1 MSIISSRLVK
11 NRGLLMDTRTEIV
24 SKMSTSYTKTENR
37 IFNKALNL
45 HLNLT
50 EDLSSA
56 ALIWMQDR
64 IKIEVWPKDHKKVY
78 LDNLLICE
86 IFPLTF
92 EVDGTILNN
101 NFQYRI
107 YPKEGSK

>member
-1 MSIISSRLVK
+1 
-11 NRGLLMDTRTEIV
+11 MDTREETL
-24 SKMSTSYTKTENR
+24 SRMSDTYTKTENR
-37 IFNKALNL
+37 IFNDALNL

-50 EDLSSA
+50 EDLSCA
-56 ALIWMQDR
+56 ALIFMQDR

-86 IFPLTF
+86 VFPLTF
-92 EVDGTILNN
+92 EMNGDILKT

-107 YPKEGSK
+107 FPKEGLK

>member
-1 MSIISSRLVK
+1 
-11 NRGLLMDTRTEIV
+11 MDIRTEIV
-24 SKMSTSYTKTENR
+24 SRMSDTYTKTENR
-37 IFNKALNL
+37 IFNDALNL

-64 IKIEVWPKDHKKVY
+64 IKIQVWPKDHKKVY

-92 EVDGTILNN
+92 EMDGTILKT

-107 YPKEGSK
+107 YSKETLK

>member
-1 MSIISSRLVK
+1 
-11 NRGLLMDTRTEIV
+11 MDTRTETLSRI
-24 SKMSTSYTKTENR
+24 SDSYSKTENT
-37 IFNKALNL
+37 IFNDALNL

-50 EDLSSA
+50 EDLSSS

-64 IKIEVWPKDHKKVY
+64 IKIQVWPKDYKKVY

-86 IFPLTF
+86 VFPLTF
-92 EVDGTILNN
+92 EMDGTILKT

-107 YPKEGSK
+107 FPQEGSK

>member
-1 MSIISSRLVK
+1 
-11 NRGLLMDTRTEIV
+11 MDTRTEIV
-24 SKMSTSYTKTENR
+24 NRISDSYTKTENR
-37 IFNKALNL
+37 IFNDALNL

-50 EDLSSA
+50 KDLSSA

-86 IFPLTF
+86 VFPLTF
-92 EVDGTILNN
+92 EMDGDILKT

-107 YPKEGSK
+107 YSK

>member
-1 MSIISSRLVK
+1 
-11 NRGLLMDTRTEIV
+11 MDTRTEIV
-24 SKMSTSYTKTENR
+24 SRISDSYTKTENR
-37 IFNKALNL
+37 IFNDALNP

-64 IKIEVWPKDHKKVY
+64 IKIQVCPKDHKKVY

-86 IFPLTF
+86 IFPLAF
-92 EVDGTILNN
+92 EMDGTILKT

-107 YPKEGSK
+107 YPKEVVI

>member
-1 MSIISSRLVK
+1 
-11 NRGLLMDTRTEIV
+11 MDIRTEIV
-24 SKMSTSYTKTENR
+24 SRMSDSHIKAENR
-37 IFNKALNL
+37 IFNDALNL

-56 ALIWMQDR
+56 ALISMQHR

-86 IFPLTF
+86 VFPLTF
-92 EVDGTILNN
+92 EMDGNILKT

-107 YPKEGSK
+107 YPKEVVI

>member
-1 MSIISSRLVK
+1 
-11 NRGLLMDTRTEIV
+11 MDTRTEIV
-24 SKMSTSYTKTENR
+24 SGMSDSYTKTENR
-37 IFNKALNL
+37 IFNDALNL

-56 ALIWMQDR
+56 ALICMQDR

-86 IFPLTF
+86 IYPLTF
-92 EVDGTILNN
+92 EMDGDILKT

-107 YPKEGSK
+107 YPREGSK

>member
-1 MSIISSRLVK
+1 
-11 NRGLLMDTRTEIV
+11 MDTRTEIV
-24 SKMSTSYTKTENR
+24 SRMSDSYTKTENR
-37 IFNKALNL
+37 IFNDALNL

-56 ALIWMQDR
+56 ALIFMQDR

-86 IFPLTF
+86 IYPLTF
-92 EVDGTILNN
+92 EMNGDILRT
-101 NFQYRI
+101 NFQYKV
-107 YPKEGSK
+107 YTK

>member
-1 MSIISSRLVK
+1 
-11 NRGLLMDTRTEIV
+11 MDTRTYTV
-24 SKMSTSYTKTENR
+24 SRMSDCYTKTENR
-37 IFNKALNL
+37 IFNDALNL
-45 HLNLT
+45 HLKLT

-86 IFPLTF
+86 VFPLTF
-92 EVDGTILNN
+92 EMDGDILKT

-107 YPKEGSK
+107 FPREG

>member
-1 MSIISSRLVK
+1 
-11 NRGLLMDTRTEIV
+11 MDTRTEIV
-24 SKMSTSYTKTENR
+24 SRMSDSYTKTENR
-37 IFNKALNL
+37 IFNDALNL

-50 EDLSSA
+50 EDLSAA
-56 ALIWMQDR
+56 ALILLQDR

-86 IFPLTF
+86 IYPLTF
-92 EVDGTILNN
+92 EMDETILKT

-107 YPKEGSK
+107 YPK

>member
-1 MSIISSRLVK
+1 M
-11 NRGLLMDTRTEIV
+11 NTRTQTV
-24 SKMSTSYTKTENR
+24 SRMSDSYTKTENR
-37 IFNKALNL
+37 IFNDALNL

-56 ALIWMQDR
+56 ALILMQDR

-92 EVDGTILNN
+92 KIDGVILNT
-101 NFQYRI
+101 NFHYRI
-107 YPKEGSK
+107 YPKEL

>member
-1 MSIISSRLVK
+1 
-11 NRGLLMDTRTEIV
+11 MDTRTEII
-24 SKMSTSYTKTENR
+24 SRMSDSYTKTENR
-37 IFNKALNL
+37 ILNDALNL

-86 IFPLTF
+86 IYPLTF
-92 EVDGTILNN
+92 EMDGTILKN

-107 YPKEGSK
+107 FPREESK

>member
-1 MSIISSRLVK
+1 
-11 NRGLLMDTRTEIV
+11 MDTRTEILTR
-24 SKMSTSYTKTENR
+24 MSDSYSKTENT
-37 IFNKALNL
+37 IFNDALNL

-56 ALIWMQDR
+56 ALIFMQDR

-86 IFPLTF
+86 VFPLTF
-92 EVDGTILNN
+92 EMGGTILKT
-101 NFQYRI
+101 NFQYRV
-107 YPKEGSK
+107 YPKCTT